1 MATTDIV
8 RLEKLENLV
17 FQSVKLS
24 HHVIM
29 VYQSSARLYSTVG

>member
-17 FQSVKLS
+17 LQSVKLS

-29 VYQSSARLYSTVG
+29 VQSSARLYSTVG